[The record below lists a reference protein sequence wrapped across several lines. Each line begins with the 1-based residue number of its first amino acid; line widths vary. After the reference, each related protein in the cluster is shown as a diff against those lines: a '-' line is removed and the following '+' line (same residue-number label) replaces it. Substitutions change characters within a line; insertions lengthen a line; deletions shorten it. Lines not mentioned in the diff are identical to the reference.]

1 MNLLFTNFK
10 LTNITS
16 SFANI
21 HAKSTKPFAKGAKK
35 FALFMSVSTRQIIFN
50 FPFLILIYK
59 PPTIPLPIP
68 LRVQHIQTLS

>member
-35 FALFMSVSTRQIIFN
+35 VDIFLSLFAREAIAN
-50 FPFLILIYK
+50 Y
-59 PPTIPLPIP
+59 
-68 LRVQHIQTLS
+68 